1 MQLVVNTFGA
11 ALRKQGDRFLIR
23 AGDKELAVSAHKVQS
38 ILVATGVSLSSDVL
52 QLAAEHNIDVVFLDR
67 YGDPYGR
74 FWQNRM
80 GSTAAIRRRQL
91 ESADTPEGLELVRGW
106 VEAKLRNQLEFL
118 EELASRRPG
127 AEADFLPAREGVR
140 DCLAQLSSL
149 GGTVD
154 ERRGTLMGLE
164 GAAGRV
170 YFTCLGRL
178 VPEAYRFEGRSRQPA
193 RDGFNAMLNYTYGIL
208 YSLVEKACICAG
220 LDPYVGF
227 LYTDNYGKKSLV
239 YDLIEPFRILGDRTA
254 LLLFTGRRVKAEYFE
269 PVPGGVALS
278 PAGRAVLLESFNE
291 RMDRAVRY
299 PVQSRPGRTRN
310 VKRRDVIRYE
320 AHALANR
327 LLGKTDMPRVVET
340 RQLWDEGNEAAAANH
355 VDLDEAE
362 ENEEG
367 GEDVTPL
374 AEEDGVEEQSE
385 SGDPEGDRC

>member
-23 AGDKELAVSAHKVQS
+23 ARDKELAVSAHKVQS

-52 QLAAEHNIDVVFLDR
+52 QLAAENNIDVVFLDR
-67 YGDPYGR
+67 SGDPYGR

-91 ESADTPEGLELVRGW
+91 ECADSPEGLELVRGW
-106 VEAKLRNQLEFL
+106 VEAKLRHQLEFL

-127 AEADFLPAREGVR
+127 AEADFQPAREGIR
-140 DCLAQLSSL
+140 DCLNRLGGL
-149 GGTVD
+149 GGTVE

-170 YFTCLGRL
+170 YFACLGRL

-193 RDGFNAMLNYTYGIL
+193 RDAFNAMLNYTYGVL

-220 LDPYVGF
+220 LDPYVG
-227 LYTDNYGKKSLV
+227 LLHTDNYGKKSLV

-254 LLLFTGRRVKAEYFE
+254 LLLFTGRRVKMEYFE

-278 PAGRAVLLESFNE
+278 PAGRAALLESFNE
-291 RMDRAVRY
+291 RMERAVRY
-299 PVQSRPGRTRN
+299 PVQSKPGRTRN

-327 LLGKTDMPRVVET
+327 LLGKMDMPRVVET
-340 RQLWDEGNEAAAANH
+340 RQLWDEANETVAANP

-362 ENEEG
+362 GNEEA
-367 GEDVTPL
+367 GEDVPRL
-374 AEEDGVEEQSE
+374 ADEDGALDQ
-385 SGDPEGDRC
+385 PEGSDAEGS

>member
-38 ILVATGVSLSSDVL
+38 ILVTTGVSLSSDAL
-52 QLAAEHNIDVVFLDR
+52 QLAAENNIDVVFLDR
-67 YGDPYGR
+67 FGDPYGR

-91 ESADTPEGLELVRGW
+91 ECADSPEGFELVHGW
-106 VEAKLRNQLEFL
+106 VEAKLRHQLEFL

-127 AEADFLPAREGVR
+127 TEADFQPAREGIR
-140 DCLAQLSSL
+140 DCLNRL
-149 GGTVD
+149 GGLDGTVE

-170 YFTCLGRL
+170 YFACLGRL

-193 RDGFNAMLNYTYGIL
+193 RDAFNAMLNYTYGVL

-227 LYTDNYGKKSLV
+227 LHTDNYGKKSLV

-254 LLLFTGRRVKAEYFE
+254 LLLFTGRRVKAKYFDS
-269 PVPGGVALS
+269 VPGGMALS
-278 PAGRAVLLESFNE
+278 PAGRAAMLESFNE
-291 RMDRAVRY
+291 RMERAVRY
-299 PVQSRPGRTRN
+299 PVQSKPGRTRN

-327 LLGKTDMPRVVET
+327 LLGKLDLPRVVET
-340 RQLWDEGNEAAAANH
+340 RQLWDEANEATAVSP
-355 VDLDEAE
+355 VDLDETG

-367 GEDVTPL
+367 GEDVSPL
-374 AEEDGVEEQSE
+374 ADEDASMEQ
-385 SGDPEGDRC
+385 PEGNDAEGS

>member
-67 YGDPYGR
+67 FGDPYGR

-91 ESADTPEGLELVRGW
+91 ESADSPEGLELVRGW
-106 VEAKLRNQLEFL
+106 VEAKLRHQLEFL

-127 AEADFLPAREGVR
+127 TEADFQPAREAIR
-140 DCLAQLSSL
+140 DCLERLNRL
-149 GGTVD
+149 GGTVE

-193 RDGFNAMLNYTYGIL
+193 RDVFNAMLNYTYGVL

-227 LYTDNYGKKSLV
+227 LHTDNYGKKSLV

-254 LLLFTGRRVKAEYFE
+254 LLLFTGRRVKLEHFE

-278 PAGRAVLLESFNE
+278 PAGRAALLESFNE
-291 RMDRAVRY
+291 RMERAVRY
-299 PVQSRPGRTRN
+299 PVQSKPGRTRN

-340 RQLWDEGNEAAAANH
+340 RQLWDEANEAVATDPD
-355 VDLDEAE
+355 DLDEAE

-367 GEDVTPL
+367 GEDVAPL
-374 AEEDGVEEQSE
+374 SDEDGALDQPKSD
-385 SGDPEGDRC
+385 DPEGDRC